1 MVDPNSPHFTFLLNS
16 SYETVIDLCTNIADL
31 SPICDSPYL
40 WARKAELDFNITPE
54 DLELVPGDNNFIK
67 YTWIMNLD
75 PNEGLIQASEIN
87 NLSLAKYFISQG
99 ANSFNSAIFIASEQ
113 GYLPLV
119 KLLVKK
125 DNVDGAICL
134 AAENGHVNVVS
145 FLLKYGANDY
155 NNIMICAIE
164 GNQIDIVKL
173 MINLGA
179 DEYDRGMIEAARNGY
194 LDIVKLMI
202 KKGAKDFD
210 GTMLMA
216 SKYGHLNIVKLMIDH
231 GADNFN
237 DGMLAAAFVGDPEIL
252 RLMLDHG
259 ANNYEDAIE
268 QAYLKDHY
276 EIIDIIKQYIEGQRL
291 YDQFLLESGRF

>member
-1 MVDPNSPHFTFLLNS
+1 MVDPDSPHFTFLLNS

-173 MINLGA
+173 MI
-179 DEYDRGMIEAARNGY
+179 
-194 LDIVKLMI
+194 
-202 KKGAKDFD
+202 
-210 GTMLMA
+210 
-216 SKYGHLNIVKLMIDH
+216 DH